1 MTGGHDT
8 ILIQGGLLIDGTGSQ
23 PLHGDVLVCD
33 GRIEAV
39 SRGELN
45 VAPDTLVLSA
55 ENRVVCPGLIDTH
68 AHDDLY
74 LLQQPDG
81 AFKVRQGI
89 TTVVMGNCGVS
100 VAPVTGNHRSELM
113 EQLKLLGSE
122 ALPAEKQGF
131 ADFEAYYD
139 SLRQSGPG
147 IHGSSLV
154 GHGMI
159 RLSVMGP
166 TDQLASPPQIEKMCG
181 LLERCL
187 DQGAA
192 GLSLGLIYPPGAYA
206 SFEELLAL
214 ARVIEGKGAIVT
226 SHIRSEGAQVIEAVE
241 EMIDLSRKTGAAVHI
256 SHHKVADPANRGK
269 SYHTLQLIDNARAEG
284 LAITADIYPYCA
296 GSTYLAAILPPRAFH
311 KGLEQV
317 KRALAD
323 KKQRSELQQSIEQ
336 DPLDRWHSLIT
347 GREEY
352 RLVIANSQ
360 TQPDYIGRSIAEI
373 AADSGQSPYDL
384 AFDLIASEGMG
395 VTMIIHSMAEEDVRR
410 ILRHPAVMFGSDGIP
425 DLNNGKPH
433 PRLTGTFP
441 RVLGRYVRELKQLEL
456 TEAVRRMTSLPADTF
471 GFSRK
476 GRLLLGMDADI
487 LVFNPETVIDR
498 STFEDPFQSPEGIER
513 VLVGGKIALTGG
525 EVTGEGKGEVLRPSR

>member
-1 MTGGHDT
+1 M
-8 ILIQGGLLIDGTGSQ
+8 DGTGGQ
-23 PLHGDVLVCD
+23 PFHGDVLVCG

-39 SRGELN
+39 SPGVLN
-45 VAPDTLVLSA
+45 VSPGTPVLSA

-68 AHDDLY
+68 SHDDLY

-100 VAPVTGNHRSELM
+100 VAPVTGNYRSELM
-113 EQLKLLGSE
+113 EQLKLLGVDS
-122 ALPAEKQGF
+122 LPAEKQGF
-131 ADFEAYYD
+131 SDFGAYYD
-139 SLRQSGPG
+139 CLRDSGPA

-166 TDQLASPPQIEKMCG
+166 TDQLPSPAQTDKMCE
-181 LLERCL
+181 LLEHCL
-187 DQGAA
+187 DRGAA

-206 SFEELLAL
+206 AFEELLAL
-214 ARVIEGKGAIVT
+214 ARVIERRGAIVT
-226 SHIRSEGAQVIEAVE
+226 SHIRSEGARVIEAVE
-241 EMIDLSRKTGAAVHI
+241 EMIDLSRRSGAAVHI

-269 SYHTLQLIDNARAEG
+269 SQHTLELIDNARAEG
-284 LAITADIYPYCA
+284 LAITADMYPYCA

-311 KGLEQV
+311 KGLEHV
-317 KRALAD
+317 KRSMAD
-323 KKQRSELQQSIEQ
+323 EKQRKELRQSIEQ

-373 AADSGQSPYDL
+373 AAGWGQSPYDL
-384 AFDLIASEGMG
+384 AFDLIQSEGMG

-410 ILRHPAVMFGSDGIP
+410 ILRYPAVMFGSDGIP
-425 DLNNGKPH
+425 DLKNGKPH

-441 RVLGRYVRELKQLEL
+441 RILGRYVRELKQLEL
-456 TEAVRRMTSLPADTF
+456 HEAVRRMTSLPADTF

-476 GRLLLGMDADI
+476 GRLLPGMDADI

-498 STFEDPFQSPEGIER
+498 STFENPFQPPEGIELL
-513 VLVGGKIALTGG
+513 LVGGKIALRAG
-525 EVTGEGKGEVLRPSR
+525 EVTGDGNGAVLRPSG